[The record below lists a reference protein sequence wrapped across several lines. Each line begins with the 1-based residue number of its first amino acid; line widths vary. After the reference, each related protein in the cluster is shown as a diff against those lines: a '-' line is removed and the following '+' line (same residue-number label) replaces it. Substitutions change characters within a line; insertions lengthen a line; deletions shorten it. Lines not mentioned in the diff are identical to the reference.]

1 MLTIGVEEEYLLVS
15 PATGVPVARAAQ
27 VLAAAGLHPAV
38 EHGEVQRELLQ
49 AQLEVATPVCR
60 GLDEL
65 GGHLLRLRHCL
76 SDAAEACG
84 CRLAACGSA
93 PFTDRLPVPVT
104 PSVRYRRMRRDA
116 PALTDEQLINGMH
129 VHVGV
134 PGRTEGVAVLNGLRP
149 WLPVLTALSANSPL
163 WRGRDTGFASWR
175 TVVFGRW
182 PVSGVPPSF
191 ADAADYDRRLHHL
204 IATGLVR
211 DTAQVYWQARLSE
224 RYPTVEVRAMDVQ
237 MRADE
242 AVLLAALVRAL
253 AARILAPD
261 RPAALPPAPPELLQ
275 TAAWYA
281 ARHGIAERLPDPA
294 TGTLGPAADAAGAL
308 LAAVGPELRASGD
321 LERIDEAL
329 HRLLAGGNGAV
340 RQRRR
345 LRQTGRKG
353 LVRMITDETGGVLL

>member
-1 MLTIGVEEEYLLVS
+1 MLTIGVEEEYLLIS
-15 PATGVPVARAAQ
+15 PATGVPVARAAH
-27 VLAAAGLHPAV
+27 VLAEAGLHPAV
-38 EHGEVQRELLQ
+38 THGEVQRELLQ

-60 GLDEL
+60 SLDEL

-76 SDAAEACG
+76 TGAAEACG

-104 PSVRYRRMRRDA
+104 PSARYRRMRRDA

-134 PGRTEGVAVLNGLRP
+134 PDRAAGVAVLNGLRP
-149 WLPVLTALSANSPL
+149 WLPVLTALGANSPL

-191 ADAADYDRRLHHL
+191 ADGADYDRRIHRLV
-204 IATGLVR
+204 ATGLIR

-224 RYPTVEVRAMDVQ
+224 RYPTVEVRTTDVQ
-237 MRADE
+237 LRADE
-242 AVLLAALVRAL
+242 AVLLAGLVRAL
-253 AARILAPD
+253 AARALDP
-261 RPAALPPAPPELLQ
+261 RRVAAVPPAPPEFLQ

-281 ARHGIAERLPDPA
+281 ARHGLAERLPDPVTGSLVSAAEAAA
-294 TGTLGPAADAAGAL
+294 TL
-308 LAAVGPELRASGD
+308 LACVGPELTADGD
-321 LERIDEAL
+321 LERVEEGL
-329 HRLLAGGNGAV
+329 HRLLAEGNGAV
-340 RQRRR
+340 RQRRE

-353 LVRMITDETGGVLL
+353 LVRMITDETAGLLN

>member
-15 PATGVPVARAAQ
+15 PATGVPVARAAR
-27 VLAAAGLHPAV
+27 VLAEAGLHPAV
-38 EHGEVQRELLQ
+38 THGEVQRELLQ

-60 GLDEL
+60 SLDEL

-76 SDAAEACG
+76 TGAAEACG

-104 PSVRYRRMRRDA
+104 PSARYRRMRRDA

-134 PGRTEGVAVLNGLRP
+134 PGRAEGVAVLNGLRP
-149 WLPVLTALSANSPL
+149 WLPVLTALGANSPL

-191 ADAADYDRRLHHL
+191 ADGADYDRRIHRLV
-204 IATGLVR
+204 ATGLIR

-224 RYPTVEVRAMDVQ
+224 RYPTVEVRTTDVQ
-237 MRADE
+237 LRADE
-242 AVLLAALVRAL
+242 AVLLAGLVRAL
-253 AARILAPD
+253 AARALDP
-261 RPAALPPAPPELLQ
+261 RRAAAVPPAPPELLQ

-281 ARHGIAERLPDPA
+281 ARHGLAERLPDPV
-294 TGTLGPAADAAGAL
+294 TGNLVPAAEAAATL
-308 LAAVGPELRASGD
+308 LARVGPELSADGD
-321 LERIDEAL
+321 LERVDQAL
-329 HRLLAGGNGAV
+329 RRLLAEGNGAV
-340 RQRRR
+340 RQRRE

-353 LVRMITDETGGVLL
+353 LVRMVTDETAGLLD